1 MEEGSGVKRVSDFR
15 GIPTSACPCGS
26 NLFRITATF
35 DDETYEVSGYFIDDA
50 TCAGCNSLITIPTPL
65 DVIQG

>member
-1 MEEGSGVKRVSDFR
+1 MSRQPTPAGVSDFR

-50 TCAGCNSLITIPTPL
+50 TCAGCNSLITVPTPL